1 METPTEAGIVHDI
14 CGKVI
19 SVGDYIL
26 YATSLGRSP
35 ALKFGFVL
43 DFKPP
48 LYSYEGE
55 ARIKVIGVNTNYST
69 VHRAG
74 RANSMA
80 AWLRFPQRIVVI
92 TEEDVPAAVLELM
105 DTFKS
110 V

>member
-1 METPTEAGIVHDI
+1 MEKPTEVGIVHDI

-19 SVGDYIL
+19 SVGDYII
-26 YATSLGRSP
+26 YATSRGRSP

-55 ARIKVIGVNTNYST
+55 ARIKVIGVDTNYSNSNS
-69 VHRAG
+69 AG
-74 RANSMA
+74 WVNRMA

-92 TEEDVPAAVLELM
+92 TEKSVPAAVIELM